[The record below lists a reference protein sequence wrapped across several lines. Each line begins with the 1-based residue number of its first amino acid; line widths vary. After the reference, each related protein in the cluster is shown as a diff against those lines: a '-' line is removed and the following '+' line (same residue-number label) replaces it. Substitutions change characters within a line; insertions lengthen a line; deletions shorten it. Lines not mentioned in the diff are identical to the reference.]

1 MTEVVILKDE
11 FVKAYAQGIGIEGA
25 EKLIRET
32 SQAIGLSD
40 KQEYTKNEAIQIC
53 EALKKKDGF
62 IKILACSLLARI
74 YIK

>member
-1 MTEVVILKDE
+1 MPEIMVLKDD
-11 FVKAYAQGIGIEGA
+11 FIKAYAQGIGIEGA
-25 EKLIRET
+25 GKLIRET
-32 SQAIGLSD
+32 IQSIGLED

-53 EALKKKDGF
+53 EALKTKEGF